1 MSNQRISYIVIV
13 VLAWF
18 TVACGPPSHFERSA
32 QELLNSISD
41 AENVVSLQDAEAAIR
56 AKKTDFVLVDLRAPI
71 EFERGHLEGA
81 VSIPAQHLLESKSL
95 DVFDNKKAVIVLYG
109 RHQEQAHGPWL
120 LLRQLGYDHV
130 KLLQAGYDG
139 VVAADS
145 LSFLAPETA
154 LFDYSASFRQAT
166 AEGQKAIEA
175 VKIVP
180 AAATVPAAPK
190 TISTKPKAAAK
201 PAAEEEE
208 GC

>member
-1 MSNQRISYIVIV
+1 MSNQHISYTLIA
-13 VLAWF
+13 VLVWF

-32 QELLNSISD
+32 QELLISISD
-41 AENVVSLQDAEAAIR
+41 SENFVTLQEAEAAIQQ
-56 AKKTDFVLVDLRAPI
+56 KKADFVLVDLRAPI
-71 EFERGHLEGA
+71 EFERGHIEGA
-81 VSIPAQHLLESKSL
+81 ISIPAQHLLESKSL
-95 DVFDNKKAVIVLYG
+95 QIFNNKKTVIALYG
-109 RHQEQAHGPWL
+109 RHKEQAHGPWL

-130 KLLQAGYDG
+130 KLLQAGYEG
-139 VVAADS
+139 IAKADS

-180 AAATVPAAPK
+180 AALAPAVPK
-190 TISTKPKAAAK
+190 TITTKAKTPAK
-201 PAAEEEE
+201 PVAEEEE

>member
-1 MSNQRISYIVIV
+1 MNNQRISFLLIAAM
-13 VLAWF
+13 AWF
-18 TVACGPPSHFERSA
+18 AVACGPPSHFERNA

-41 AENVVSLQDAEAAIR
+41 VENFVMVQEAEAAIQQ
-56 AKKTDFVLVDLRAPI
+56 KKTDFVLVDLRAPI

-95 DVFDNKKAVIVLYG
+95 KVFDNKKATIVLYG
-109 RHQEQAHGPWL
+109 RRQEQAHGPWL

-139 VVAADS
+139 IAAADS

-154 LFDYSASFRQAT
+154 LFDYAASFRQAT
-166 AEGQKAIEA
+166 TEGQKAIEA

-180 AAATVPAAPK
+180 TAVAPAAPK
-190 TISTKPKAAAK
+190 TIITKPKAAAK

>member
-1 MSNQRISYIVIV
+1 MSNQRISYILSA

-18 TVACGPPSHFERSA
+18 TVACGPPSHFDRSA
-32 QELLNSISD
+32 QELLSSISD
-41 AENVVSLQDAEAAIR
+41 AENVVTLQDAETAIQQ
-56 AKKTDFVLVDLRAPI
+56 KKTDFVLVDLRSPI

-180 AAATVPAAPK
+180 AATTIAPK
-190 TISTKPKAAAK
+190 TITTKPKAAAK

>member
-1 MSNQRISYIVIV
+1 MSNQRISYILMV
-13 VLAWF
+13 VLTWLS
-18 TVACGPPSHFERSA
+18 VACGPPSHFERSA

-41 AENVVSLQDAEAAIR
+41 AESFVTLQDAEAAIQQ
-56 AKKTDFVLVDLRAPI
+56 KKTDFVLVDLRAPI

-81 VSIPAQHLLESKSL
+81 VSIPAQHLLEAKSL
-95 DVFDNKKAVIVLYG
+95 KIFDNEKAVIALYG
-109 RHQEQAHGPWL
+109 RNQEQAHGPWL

-130 KLLQAGYDG
+130 KLLHAGYDG

-154 LFDYSASFRQAT
+154 LFDYSASFRQAMS
-166 AEGQKAIEA
+166 EGQKAIEP
-175 VKIVP
+175 VKIAPVAAP
-180 AAATVPAAPK
+180 AAAK
-190 TISTKPKAAAK
+190 TIVTKPKAPAK

>member
-1 MSNQRISYIVIV
+1 MSNQRISYILIA

-18 TVACGPPSHFERSA
+18 TVACGPPSHFDRSA
-32 QELLNSISD
+32 QELLNSISN
-41 AENVVSLQDAEAAIR
+41 AENVVTLQDAEAAIQQ
-56 AKKTDFVLVDLRAPI
+56 KKADFVLVDLRAPI

-130 KLLQAGYDG
+130 KLLQAGYEG

-180 AAATVPAAPK
+180 AATTAAPK

>member
-1 MSNQRISYIVIV
+1 MNIQSISFILIA
-13 VLAWF
+13 VLACF
-18 TVACGPPSHFERSA
+18 TVSCGPPSRFERSA

-41 AENVVSLQDAEAAIR
+41 AENFVTFQEAEAAIQQ
-56 AKKTDFVLVDLRAPI
+56 KKADFVLVDLRAPI

-95 DVFDNKKAVIVLYG
+95 KIFENNKAVIALYG
-109 RHQEQAHGPWL
+109 RRQEEAHGPWL

-139 VVAADS
+139 ITSADS

-175 VKIVP
+175 VKVVP
-180 AAATVPAAPK
+180 AAAAPAARKTIATRPK
-190 TISTKPKAAAK
+190 TPAK
-201 PAAEEEE
+201 PAVEEEE

>member
-1 MSNQRISYIVIV
+1 MSNQRISYIFIA

-18 TVACGPPSHFERSA
+18 TVACGPPSHFDRSA

-41 AENVVSLQDAEAAIR
+41 AENVVTLQDAEAAIQQ
-56 AKKTDFVLVDLRAPI
+56 KKADFVLVDLRAPI

-180 AAATVPAAPK
+180 AATTTAPK
-190 TISTKPKAAAK
+190 TITTKPKAAAK

>member
-1 MSNQRISYIVIV
+1 MSKQRISYILIAI
-13 VLAWF
+13 LACF
-18 TVACGPPSHFERSA
+18 TVSCGPPSRFERSA

-41 AENVVSLQDAEAAIR
+41 ADNFVTLQEAEAAIQQ
-56 AKKTDFVLVDLRAPI
+56 KKADFVLVDLRAPI

-95 DVFDNKKAVIVLYG
+95 KIFENNKAVIALYG
-109 RHQEQAHGPWL
+109 RRQEEAHGPWL

-139 VVAADS
+139 ITSADS

-175 VKIVP
+175 VKVVP
-180 AAATVPAAPK
+180 AAAAPAARKTIATQPK
-190 TISTKPKAAAK
+190 TPAK
-201 PAAEEEE
+201 PAVEEEE

>member
-1 MSNQRISYIVIV
+1 MSNQRISYIFIA

-18 TVACGPPSHFERSA
+18 TVACGPPSHFDRSA
-32 QELLNSISD
+32 QELLNSISN
-41 AENVVSLQDAEAAIR
+41 AENVVTLQDAEAAIQQ
-56 AKKTDFVLVDLRAPI
+56 KKADFVLVDLRAPI

-81 VSIPAQHLLESKSL
+81 VSSPAQHLLESKSL

-180 AAATVPAAPK
+180 AATTTAPK
-190 TISTKPKAAAK
+190 TITTKPKAAAK

>member
-32 QELLNSISD
+32 QELLNSISN

-56 AKKTDFVLVDLRAPI
+56 EKKTDFVLVDLRAPI

-180 AAATVPAAPK
+180 AATAPAAPK